1 MDNSAANRTYKSP
14 LREARAAETRQRIVD
29 AVFEVM
35 SGGVAEL
42 TMPAVAK
49 AAGVSLPTVYRY
61 FPDKPALLDAAADDA
76 RQRLGVRFDPAPDL
90 PSYLQRVRDVGERLG
105 DATDILRVLAAV
117 SLEGPYP
124 RRAQAARRE
133 GMASTLEDELV
144 GIAGRERE
152 QAVDWVMM
160 LSSSPMAGV
169 LARFNFDGEER
180 TERIVWAIET
190 LLLGVQARKE
200 RGSATSGRSKDAKT
214 RRAKGG
220 RTT

>member
-1 MDNSAANRTYKSP
+1 
-14 LREARAAETRQRIVD
+14 
-29 AVFEVM
+29 
-35 SGGVAEL
+35 
-42 TMPAVAK
+42 
-49 AAGVSLPTVYRY
+49 
-61 FPDKPALLDAAADDA
+61 
-76 RQRLGVRFDPAPDL
+76 
-90 PSYLQRVRDVGERLG
+90 
-105 DATDILRVLAAV
+105 
-117 SLEGPYP
+117 
-124 RRAQAARRE
+124 
-133 GMASTLEDELV
+133 MASTLEDELV